1 MCEEMKATVQNCV
14 QSPRHSKE
22 ALNRLNQAI
31 QQLKT
36 GPRELEKAKD
46 VEAQQ
51 DVASSSAKGKLA
63 WLEAALQ
70 KAKQE
75 MARQL
80 REYQELMIVKLGL
93 DFEIATYRRL
103 LEGEEQRLCLG
114 LGAGSAAPG
123 SDVPGGPG
131 VCSRGPDMSAPSGVC
146 ALCSSAGCAGG
157 FGCLGLREC

>member
-1 MCEEMKATVQNCV
+1 MCEEMKATVQKCV
-14 QSPRHSKE
+14 RSPRHSKE

-36 GPRELEKAKD
+36 EVSSAQSQPREPEKAKD
-46 VEAQQ
+46 VEALR
-51 DVASSSAKGKLA
+51 DVASSGAKGKLA

-70 KAKQE
+70 RAKQE

-114 LGAGSAAPG
+114 LGAGSAG
-123 SDVPGGPG
+123 K
-131 VCSRGPDMSAPSGVC
+131 
-146 ALCSSAGCAGG
+146 
-157 FGCLGLREC
+157 

>member
-1 MCEEMKATVQNCV
+1 MKATVQKGV

-36 GPRELEKAKD
+36 EPCELEKAKD
-46 VEAQQ
+46 VETLQ
-51 DVASSSAKGKLA
+51 DMASSSTKGKLA

-70 KAKQE
+70 RAKQD

-103 LEGEEQRLCLG
+103 LEGPG
-114 LGAGSAAPG
+114 LTSVSAPLRAPG
-123 SDVPGGPG
+123 L
-131 VCSRGPDMSAPSGVC
+131 CSRGLDMSAPGGVC
-146 ALCSSAGCAGG
+146 ALCSSAACVGG
-157 FGCLGLREC
+157 FGCLGSREC